1 MSANFHIY
9 ATKSKKMNKQ
19 NLIFNCWQTPTSITS
34 NIMRDKNPINA
45 YIDWVKSRN
54 FSYDIIEYHLLELDD
69 WIKSV
74 QQGGFDIHWDAW

>member
-9 ATKSKKMNKQ
+9 ATKSKKMDKQ
-19 NLIFNCWQTPTSITS
+19 NFSFNCWQTPTSITLY
-34 NIMRDKNPINA
+34 IMGNKNPINA

-54 FSYDIIEYHLLELDD
+54 FSYDIIENHLLELDG

-74 QQGGFDIHWDAW
+74 QQDGFDIRWEAW